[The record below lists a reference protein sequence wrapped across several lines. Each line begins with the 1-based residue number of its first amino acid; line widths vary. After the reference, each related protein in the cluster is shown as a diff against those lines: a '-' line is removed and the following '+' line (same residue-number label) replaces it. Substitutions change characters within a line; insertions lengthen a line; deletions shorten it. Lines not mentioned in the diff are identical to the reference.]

1 MVSILTS
8 TTMVAITAYFMIA
21 GLFLVTEGL
30 NSIKNPSVIVSFILW
45 ATGGLVF
52 IYTSS
57 YASAHGLMGI
67 SAIVGATLTVASVLL
82 LGKIYFISD
91 GKDRT
96 TNNRINNA

>member
-8 TTMVAITAYFMIA
+8 TTLVAITAYFMTA
-21 GLFLVTEGL
+21 GLFLFTEGL
-30 NSIKNPSVIVSFILW
+30 NSIKNPRVILSFVLW

-52 IYTSS
+52 LYTSS
-57 YASAHGLMGI
+57 YASAQGLMGI

-91 GKDRT
+91 GKDGAT
-96 TNNRINNA
+96 SNTVNNA